1 MARYS
6 KSVLLVDDNPADRV
20 LLSRELQRLGFDVI
34 ATGSAEEAMSA
45 IVAGGVGCLVT
56 DQIMA
61 VSGQEL
67 AAIASGVRSDLCIVF
82 ISGAPEPKQPLPAG
96 ALFVSKDNRRQLVQA
111 VTDCMKPWQISGPA
125 DQ

>member
-20 LLSRELQRLGFDVI
+20 LLSRELQRSGFEVI

-45 IVAGGVGCLVT
+45 IVAGSIGCLIT

-67 AAIASGVRSDLCIVF
+67 AAIASGVRSDLCIIF
-82 ISGAPEPKQPLPAG
+82 ISGASEPKQPLPTG
-96 ALFVSKDNRRQLVQA
+96 ALFVSKENRRQLVDA
-111 VTDCMKPWQISGPA
+111 VSDCMKPWQIHGA
-125 DQ
+125 VDQ